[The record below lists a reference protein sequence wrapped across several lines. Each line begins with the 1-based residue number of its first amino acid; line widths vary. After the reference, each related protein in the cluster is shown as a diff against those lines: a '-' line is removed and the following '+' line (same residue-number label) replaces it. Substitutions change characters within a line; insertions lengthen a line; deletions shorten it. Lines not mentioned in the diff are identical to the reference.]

1 MKNLHSSTPKDTAV
15 ANQKLIRLKKQL
27 DKYKLNQA
35 ITNDID
41 DDYAE
46 LAMMNYDDH
55 VYYTTDLEE
64 IFMAD
69 YYFNPRDNYDLKEF
83 FGLLTEHEKLEK
95 FRLMDYQCDF
105 MGGLFIDYDTL
116 QQLTDDEAEIIEFQ
130 DELIYDTRR
139 KILVTVYSNVYQVYK
154 IGSTIDDCIFIGSCS
169 NKEEFYGDYFINDCI
184 LRYLNTGMYGFY
196 A

>member
-15 ANQKLIRLKKQL
+15 ANQKLIRLKKHL
-27 DKYKLNQA
+27 DKYKRNQA
-35 ITNDID
+35 ITNDTD

-46 LAMMNYDDH
+46 LGMMNYDH
-55 VYYTTDLEE
+55 YLYYTSELEE

-69 YYFNPRDNYDLKEF
+69 YYFNPSDSYDLKEF
-83 FGLLTEHEKLEK
+83 FGLLTEHDELEK

-105 MGGLFIDYDTL
+105 MGGLFIDYETL

-130 DELIYDTRR
+130 DEIIYYSRR
-139 KILVTVYSNVYQVYK
+139 KILVTVYSNVYQAYK
-154 IGSTIDDCIFIGSCS
+154 IGSTIDNCIFIGSCS
-169 NKEEFYGDYFINDCI
+169 NKEKGFGYTFINDFI
-184 LRYLNTGMYGFY
+184 DTYLITGMYGFY